1 MEEQRHEVEKKR
13 KAASPFRIAERCLY
27 DYKKN
32 LARLNILREDLRT
45 LKAMPSVKVQDF
57 ELDDIILSAG
67 GHSDP
72 VMARLIRIEQLENEI
87 AWLDRRTKP
96 ITRFVEDLK
105 RSHPVEG
112 SLKADFLILL
122 KNLYFEEH
130 TPEEVVKLMGVGR
143 SLFYKRKQ
151 ELVKNICLYL
161 GL

>member
-122 KNLYFEEH
+122 KNLYFEEKL
-130 TPEEVVKLMGVGR
+130 PEDVAKVLGAGR
-143 SLFYKRKQ
+143 AALYRKKQ
-151 ELVKNICLYL
+151 KLVKIVCQYL